1 MSRAQDRSSGLETG
15 AQAAEK
21 AAGATG
27 TGTTSGAAATGPVT
41 GSTTGTTG
49 TTAATGTTGT
59 TPTGQQAGMQQ
70 GPTASYERGREPS
83 AEWRTAGQGH
93 RASSGTAM
101 GGVLSVVAGLL
112 AFLAGLAFVVRPRF
126 YPTLSGYA
134 YHWTGT
140 GWGWVLLAL
149 GIALFA
155 AGASVLLGIAAA
167 RPVAAGLAV
176 LTAIAGFMF
185 LVYSPVTGVVL
196 VALSVFAIWGLLR
209 GGLDQRESMM

>member
-1 MSRAQDRSSGLETG
+1 MSRAQDRSSGLPTG

-27 TGTTSGAAATGPVT
+27 TGTTSGAGATGT
-41 GSTTGTTG
+41 ASTTDTTATTG
-49 TTAATGTTGT
+49 ATGTTGT
-59 TPTGQQAGMQQ
+59 TGQQPVQQ
-70 GPTASYERGREPS
+70 TPTASYERGREPS
-83 AEWRTAGQGH
+83 AEWRTSGQGQ
-93 RASSGTAM
+93 RDSSGTAI

-112 AFLAGLAFVVRPRF
+112 AFLSGLAFVVRPHF

-134 YHWTGT
+134 YRWPGT

-149 GIALFA
+149 GIVLFA

-185 LVYSPVTGVVL
+185 LVYSPFTGIVL

-209 GGLDQRESMM
+209 GGLDRSGSRM

>member
-1 MSRAQDRSSGLETG
+1 MSRAQDRSSGLPTG

-27 TGTTSGAAATGPVT
+27 TGTTSGAGATGTASTTDTT
-41 GSTTGTTG
+41 GTTGVTGTTG
-49 TTAATGTTGT
+49 TT
-59 TPTGQQAGMQQ
+59 GQQPVQQ
-70 GPTASYERGREPS
+70 TPTASYERGREPS
-83 AEWRTAGQGH
+83 AEWRTSGQGQ
-93 RASSGTAM
+93 RDSSGTAI

-112 AFLAGLAFVVRPRF
+112 AFLSGLAFVVRPHF

-134 YHWTGT
+134 YRWPGT

-149 GIALFA
+149 GIVLFA

-185 LVYSPVTGVVL
+185 LVYSPFTGIVL
-196 VALSVFAIWGLLR
+196 VALRVFAIWGLLR
-209 GGLDQRESMM
+209 GGLDRSGSRM

>member
-27 TGTTSGAAATGPVT
+27 TGTTSGAGATSASATGQ
-41 GSTTGTTG
+41 TTGTTG
-49 TTAATGTTGT
+49 TTGA
-59 TPTGQQAGMQQ
+59 TGQQAGMQQ
-70 GPTASYERGREPS
+70 APTSTYERGPAPS
-83 AEWRTAGQGH
+83 AEWRTAGR

-101 GGVLSVVAGLL
+101 GGILSVVAGLL

-126 YPTLSGYA
+126 YPTLGGYA
-134 YHWTGT
+134 YHWSGT

-149 GIALFA
+149 GIVLFA
-155 AGASVLLGIAAA
+155 AGASVLLGITAA

-185 LVYSPVTGVVL
+185 LVYSPFWGVVL

-209 GGLDQRESMM
+209 GGVDQRESMM

>member
-1 MSRAQDRSSGLETG
+1 MSRAQDRSSGLPTG

-27 TGTTSGAAATGPVT
+27 TGTTSGAGATGT
-41 GSTTGTTG
+41 GTESTTGTTG
-49 TTAATGTTGT
+49 VAGTTGT
-59 TPTGQQAGMQQ
+59 TGQQPVQQ
-70 GPTASYERGREPS
+70 TPTASYERGREPS
-83 AEWRTAGQGH
+83 AEWRTSGQGQ
-93 RASSGTAM
+93 RDSSGNAI

-112 AFLAGLAFVVRPRF
+112 AFLSGLAFVVRPHF

-134 YHWTGT
+134 YRWPGT

-149 GIALFA
+149 GIVLFA

-185 LVYSPVTGVVL
+185 LVYSPFTGIVL

-209 GGLDQRESMM
+209 GGLDRSGSRM

>member
-1 MSRAQDRSSGLETG
+1 MSRAQDRSSGLPTG

-27 TGTTSGAAATGPVT
+27 TGTTSGAGATGTASTTDTT
-41 GSTTGTTG
+41 GTTGVTGTTG
-49 TTAATGTTGT
+49 TT
-59 TPTGQQAGMQQ
+59 GQQPVQQ
-70 GPTASYERGREPS
+70 TPTASYERGREPS
-83 AEWRTAGQGH
+83 AEWRTSGQGQ
-93 RASSGTAM
+93 RDSSGNAI

-112 AFLAGLAFVVRPRF
+112 AFLSGLAFVVRPHF

-134 YHWTGT
+134 YRWPGT

-149 GIALFA
+149 GIVLFA

-185 LVYSPVTGVVL
+185 LVYSPFTGIVL

-209 GGLDQRESMM
+209 GGLDRSGSRM

>member
-1 MSRAQDRSSGLETG
+1 MSRAQDRSSGLPTG

-27 TGTTSGAAATGPVT
+27 TGTTSGAGATGTASTTDTT
-41 GSTTGTTG
+41 GTTGVTGTTG
-49 TTAATGTTGT
+49 TT
-59 TPTGQQAGMQQ
+59 GQQPVQQ
-70 GPTASYERGREPS
+70 TPTASYERGREPS
-83 AEWRTAGQGH
+83 AEWRTSGQGQ
-93 RASSGTAM
+93 RDSSGTAI

-112 AFLAGLAFVVRPRF
+112 AFLSGLAFVVRPHF

-134 YHWTGT
+134 YRWPGT

-149 GIALFA
+149 GIVLFA

-185 LVYSPVTGVVL
+185 LVYSPFTGIVL

-209 GGLDQRESMM
+209 GGLDRSGSRM

>member
-1 MSRAQDRSSGLETG
+1 MSRAQDRSSGLPTG

-27 TGTTSGAAATGPVT
+27 TGTTSGAGATGTASTTDTT
-41 GSTTGTTG
+41 GTTGVTGTTG
-49 TTAATGTTGT
+49 TT
-59 TPTGQQAGMQQ
+59 GQQPVQQ
-70 GPTASYERGREPS
+70 TPTASYERGREPS
-83 AEWRTAGQGH
+83 AEWRTSGQGQ
-93 RASSGTAM
+93 RDSSGTAI

-112 AFLAGLAFVVRPRF
+112 AFLSGLAFVVRPHF

-134 YHWTGT
+134 YRWPGT

-149 GIALFA
+149 GIVLFA

-185 LVYSPVTGVVL
+185 LVYSPFTGIVL

>member
-1 MSRAQDRSSGLETG
+1 MSRAQDRSSGLPTG

-27 TGTTSGAAATGPVT
+27 TGTTSGAGATGTASST
-41 GSTTGTTG
+41 GTTGTTG
-49 TTAATGTTGT
+49 TTGVTGTTGT
-59 TPTGQQAGMQQ
+59 TGQQPVQHTQ
-70 GPTASYERGREPS
+70 TASYERGREPS
-83 AEWRTAGQGH
+83 AEWRTSGQGQ
-93 RASSGTAM
+93 RDSSGNAI

-112 AFLAGLAFVVRPRF
+112 AFLSGLAFVVRPHF
-126 YPTLSGYA
+126 YPTLAGYA

-149 GIALFA
+149 GIVLFA

-185 LVYSPVTGVVL
+185 LVYSPFTGVVL

-209 GGLDQRESMM
+209 GSLDRSESRM

>member
-1 MSRAQDRSSGLETG
+1 MSRAQDRSSGLPTG

-27 TGTTSGAAATGPVT
+27 TGTTSGAGATGTASTTDTT
-41 GSTTGTTG
+41 GTTGVTGTTG
-49 TTAATGTTGT
+49 TT
-59 TPTGQQAGMQQ
+59 GQQPVQQ
-70 GPTASYERGREPS
+70 TPTASYERGREPS
-83 AEWRTAGQGH
+83 AEWRTSGQGQ
-93 RASSGTAM
+93 RDSSGTAI

-112 AFLAGLAFVVRPRF
+112 AFLSGLAFVVRPHF

-134 YHWTGT
+134 YRWPGT

-149 GIALFA
+149 GIVLFA

-185 LVYSPVTGVVL
+185 LVYSPFTGIVL
-196 VALSVFAIWGLLR
+196 VALSVFAIWGLLHDTER
-209 GGLDQRESMM
+209 STSM

>member
-1 MSRAQDRSSGLETG
+1 MSRAQDSSSGLPTG

-27 TGTTSGAAATGPVT
+27 TGTTSGAGATGT
-41 GSTTGTTG
+41 AGTTGTTG
-49 TTAATGTTGT
+49 TTAATG
-59 TPTGQQAGMQQ
+59 QQPAQQ
-70 GPTASYERGREPS
+70 TPTASYERGPAPS
-83 AEWRTAGQGH
+83 AEWRTSGQGQ
-93 RASSGTAM
+93 RATSGNAI

-112 AFLAGLAFVVRPRF
+112 AFLSGLAFVVRPRF
-126 YPTLSGYA
+126 YPTLAGYA

-149 GIALFA
+149 GIVLFA

-185 LVYSPVTGVVL
+185 LVYSPFTGVVL

-209 GGLDQRESMM
+209 GGLDRNESAM

>member
-21 AAGATG
+21 ATGATG
-27 TGTTSGAAATGPVT
+27 TGTTSGAAATGPAT
-41 GSTTGTTG
+41 GPATGTTGTTG
-49 TTAATGTTGT
+49 TTAATG
-59 TPTGQQAGMQQ
+59 QQTGMQQ
-70 GPTASYERGREPS
+70 TPTASYERGQAPS
-83 AEWRTAGQGH
+83 AEWRTAGQGQG
-93 RASSGTAM
+93 ASSGTAM

-126 YPTLSGYA
+126 YPTLTGYA

-149 GIALFA
+149 GIVLFA
-155 AGASVLLGIAAA
+155 AGASVLLGITAA

-185 LVYSPVTGVVL
+185 LVYSPFTGIVL

-209 GGLDQRESMM
+209 GGLDQSESTM